1 MPPEIAATPAA
12 APAPAS
18 APAASPSPSPAP
30 VAQKNPTDF
39 RQRVLSGADLGTEL
53 PSIEDGS
60 DDTFHN
66 QADDA
71 PVLDEAVEEPV
82 NDDGPDYTWA
92 QGVEA
97 FKDGIHGVPLEELL
111 TALSEGRIPDAL
123 LDKLHLQM
131 KDGENEWE
139 DTIQSARDGAMMRA
153 NYTKK
158 LQAFAQERDAFN
170 AEKIQLAETL
180 NTWATDPNAFLQGAL
195 KMKFPFEQAA
205 RLYVEK
211 MVRIEQIKERENLP
225 ATDPRYLPPGTAAA
239 LEAADQREAELAEL
253 RAERAR
259 AESQNQQQ
267 NERASTEKVV
277 EAVRTESMRQLQA
290 AGLDMAGPGAQGIW
304 NMYFEQV
311 SAIWSAKGAPPSRM
325 EIAEAVRAT
334 KEMHNKYVRSA
345 QATAA
350 AKPVPPKLGAKPLDG
365 AKTAELP
372 KSRPGLTPQQFRD
385 KLKQKAFG
393 L

>member
-1 MPPEIAATPAA
+1 MENAAPVTATPTATPAA
-12 APAPAS
+12 SPAPAS
-18 APAASPSPSPAP
+18 AP
-30 VAQKNPTDF
+30 VAQKSSDAF
-39 RQRVLSGADLGTEL
+39 RQRLLSNTEL
-53 PSIEDGS
+53 PSIES
-60 DDTFHN
+60 DSSHEETYHN
-66 QADDA
+66 QSEDA
-71 PVLDEAVEEPV
+71 PVLDESVETPVEE
-82 NDDGPDYTWA
+82 NAEPDYSWA
-92 QGVEA
+92 QQLDA
-97 FKDGIHGVPLEELL
+97 YKDGVHGVPLQELL
-111 TALSEGRIPDAL
+111 QALSEGRIPDAL

-131 KDGENEWE
+131 KDGDETWE

-170 AEKIQLAETL
+170 GEKAQLVDTL

-211 MVRIEQIKERENLP
+211 MVRIEQIKEREALP
-225 ATDPRYLPPGTAAA
+225 PNDPRYLAPGTAAA

-259 AESQNQQQ
+259 AEQQ
-267 NERASTEKVV
+267 NRQQTEKVSTEKVV
-277 EAVRTESMRQLQA
+277 EAVRGESMRQLQA
-290 AGLDMAGPGAQGIW
+290 AGLDMSGPGAQGIW

-350 AKPVPPKLGAKPLDG
+350 AKPAAPKLGAKPLDG
-365 AKTAELP
+365 AKTATLP
-372 KSRPGLTPQQFRD
+372 QTRGGLTPNQFRER
-385 KLKQKAFG
+385 LKNKAFG
-393 L
+393 I